1 MYESRCQPV
10 QGVAASGEDRGFC
23 LMEINLLMSIIEQYG
38 YAAIF
43 FLLWLGIV
51 GLPIPDELVV
61 ATGGFL
67 ASIGLMDPFCSFLA
81 GYMGVAS
88 GLTIGFL
95 LGKYFGRPI
104 LQWLSKSEK
113 MRHAVE
119 RSTGLLEKYGTT
131 ALCISYLFPVVRH
144 IVPYLVALGGMTYR
158 RYALL
163 SYPIGLVWTIVFYCL
178 GYVFGNNVEAII
190 KLIRHYGLY
199 ALLVVVA
206 ALAVWLIVRRFIT
219 NNRAF
224 RTKGE

>member
-1 MYESRCQPV
+1 
-10 QGVAASGEDRGFC
+10 
-23 LMEINLLMSIIEQYG
+23 MEINLLMSIIEQYG
-38 YAAIF
+38 YFAIF

-67 ASIGLMDPFCSFLA
+67 ASIGLLNPYYSFLA
-81 GYMGVAS
+81 GYLGVAS

-104 LQWLSKSEK
+104 LRWLSKSEK
-113 MRHAVE
+113 MRHAVD
-119 RSTGLLEKYGTT
+119 RSTVMLEKYGTT

-144 IVPYLVALGGMTYR
+144 VVPYLVALGGMSYR

-163 SYPIGLVWTIVFYCL
+163 SYPIGLVWTTAFYFL
-178 GYVFGNNVEAII
+178 GYVFGNNVESII
-190 KLIRHYGLY
+190 GIIRKYGFY

-206 ALAVWLIVRRFIT
+206 VLAIGLIVRKIVLG
-219 NNRAF
+219 NRAY
-224 RTKGE
+224 RAKGE

>member
-1 MYESRCQPV
+1 
-10 QGVAASGEDRGFC
+10 
-23 LMEINLLMSIIEQYG
+23 MEINLLMSIIEQYG
-38 YAAIF
+38 YLAIF

-67 ASIGLMDPFCSFLA
+67 ASIGLLNPFYSFLA
-81 GYMGVAS
+81 GYLGVAS

-104 LQWLSKSEK
+104 LRWLSKSEK

-119 RSTGLLEKYGTT
+119 RSTVMLEKYGTT

-144 IVPYLVALGGMTYR
+144 VVPYLVALGGMSYR

-163 SYPIGLVWTIVFYCL
+163 SYPIGLVWTTAFYFL

-190 KLIRHYGLY
+190 GIIRKYGFY

-206 ALAVWLIVRRFIT
+206 VLAIGLIVRKIVLG
-219 NNRAF
+219 NRAY
-224 RTKGE
+224 RAKGE

>member
-1 MYESRCQPV
+1 
-10 QGVAASGEDRGFC
+10 
-23 LMEINLLMSIIEQYG
+23 MEINLLMSIIEQYG
-38 YAAIF
+38 YLAIF

-67 ASIGLMDPFCSFLA
+67 ASIGLLNPLYSFLA
-81 GYMGVAS
+81 GYLGVAS

-104 LQWLSKSEK
+104 LRWLSKSEK
-113 MRHAVE
+113 MRHAVD
-119 RSTGLLEKYGTT
+119 RSTVLLEKYGTT

-144 IVPYLVALGGMTYR
+144 VVPYLVALGGMSYR

-163 SYPIGLVWTIVFYCL
+163 SYPIGLVWTTAFYFL

-190 KLIRHYGLY
+190 GIIRKYGFY
-199 ALLVVVA
+199 ALLVVIA
-206 ALAVWLIVRRFIT
+206 ILAIGFIVRKVVLG
-219 NNRAF
+219 NRAY
-224 RTKGE
+224 RAKGE

>member
-1 MYESRCQPV
+1 
-10 QGVAASGEDRGFC
+10 
-23 LMEINLLMSIIEQYG
+23 MEINLLMSIIEQYG
-38 YAAIF
+38 YLAIF

-67 ASIGLMDPFCSFLA
+67 VSIGLLDPVYSFLA
-81 GYMGVAS
+81 GYLGVAS

-95 LGKYFGRPI
+95 LGKFFGKPI

-119 RSTGLLEKYGTT
+119 RSTELLRKYGTS

-144 IVPYLVALGGMTYR
+144 VVPYLVAMGGMTYR

-163 SYPIGLVWTIVFYCL
+163 SYPIGLVWTIAFYLL
-178 GYVFGNNVEAII
+178 GYVFGNHVEAIVVM
-190 KLIRHYGLY
+190 IRHYGFYTLLVLV
-199 ALLVVVA
+199 ALLVIGLVIRKYVMG
-206 ALAVWLIVRRFIT
+206 
-219 NNRAF
+219 NRAY
-224 RTKGE
+224 RAKGE

>member
-1 MYESRCQPV
+1 
-10 QGVAASGEDRGFC
+10 
-23 LMEINLLMSIIEQYG
+23 MEINLLMSIIEQYG
-38 YAAIF
+38 YLAIF

-67 ASIGLMDPFCSFLA
+67 ASIGLLNPFYSFLA
-81 GYMGVAS
+81 GYLGVAS

-104 LQWLSKSEK
+104 LRWLSKSEK
-113 MRHAVE
+113 MRHAVD
-119 RSTGLLEKYGTT
+119 RSTVMLEKYGTT

-144 IVPYLVALGGMTYR
+144 VVPYLVALGGMSYR

-163 SYPIGLVWTIVFYCL
+163 SYPIGLVWTTAFYFL

-190 KLIRHYGLY
+190 GIIRKYGFY

-206 ALAVWLIVRRFIT
+206 VLAIGLIARKIVLG
-219 NNRAF
+219 NRAY
-224 RTKGE
+224 RAKGE

>member
-1 MYESRCQPV
+1 
-10 QGVAASGEDRGFC
+10 
-23 LMEINLLMSIIEQYG
+23 MEINLLMSIIEQYG
-38 YAAIF
+38 YLAIF

-67 ASIGLMDPFCSFLA
+67 ASIGLLNPFYSFLA
-81 GYMGVAS
+81 GYLGVAS

-104 LQWLSKSEK
+104 LRWLSKSEK
-113 MRHAVE
+113 MRHAVD
-119 RSTGLLEKYGTT
+119 RSTVMLEKYGTT

-144 IVPYLVALGGMTYR
+144 VVPYLVALGGMSYR

-163 SYPIGLVWTIVFYCL
+163 SYPIGLVWTTAFYFL

-190 KLIRHYGLY
+190 GIIRKYGFY

-206 ALAVWLIVRRFIT
+206 VLAIGLIVRKVVLG
-219 NNRAF
+219 NRAY
-224 RTKGE
+224 RAKGE

>member
-1 MYESRCQPV
+1 
-10 QGVAASGEDRGFC
+10 
-23 LMEINLLMSIIEQYG
+23 MEINLLMSIIEQYG
-38 YAAIF
+38 YLAIF

-67 ASIGLMDPFCSFLA
+67 ASIGLLNPFYSFLA
-81 GYMGVAS
+81 GYLGVAS

-104 LQWLSKSEK
+104 LRWLSKSEK
-113 MRHAVE
+113 MRHAVD
-119 RSTGLLEKYGTT
+119 RSTVMLEKYGTT

-144 IVPYLVALGGMTYR
+144 VVPYLVALGGMSYR

-163 SYPIGLVWTIVFYCL
+163 SYPIGLVWTTAFYFL

-190 KLIRHYGLY
+190 GIIRKYGFY

-206 ALAVWLIVRRFIT
+206 VLAIGLIVRKIVLG
-219 NNRAF
+219 NRAY
-224 RTKGE
+224 RAKGE

>member
-1 MYESRCQPV
+1 
-10 QGVAASGEDRGFC
+10 
-23 LMEINLLMSIIEQYG
+23 MEINLLMSIIEQYG

-199 ALLVVVA
+199 ALLVIVA
-206 ALAVWLIVRRFIT
+206 ALAAWLIVRKFIT

>member
-1 MYESRCQPV
+1 
-10 QGVAASGEDRGFC
+10 
-23 LMEINLLMSIIEQYG
+23 MEINLLMSIIEQYG
-38 YAAIF
+38 YLAIF

-67 ASIGLMDPFCSFLA
+67 VSIGLLNPVYSFLA
-81 GYMGVAS
+81 GYLGVAS

-95 LGKYFGRPI
+95 LGKHFGKPI

-119 RSTGLLEKYGTT
+119 RSTALLQKYGTS

-144 IVPYLVALGGMTYR
+144 VVPYLVAMGGMTYR

-163 SYPIGLVWTIVFYCL
+163 SYPIGLLWTVAFYLL
-178 GYVFGNNVEAII
+178 GYMFGNHAEVII
-190 KLIRHYGLY
+190 GMIRHYGIYTLITLMIVLI
-199 ALLVVVA
+199 AGLVIRKVV
-206 ALAVWLIVRRFIT
+206 LG
-219 NNRAF
+219 NRPYRA
-224 RTKGE
+224 KGE

>member
-1 MYESRCQPV
+1 
-10 QGVAASGEDRGFC
+10 
-23 LMEINLLMSIIEQYG
+23 MEINLLMSIIEQYG
-38 YAAIF
+38 YFAIF

-67 ASIGLMDPFCSFLA
+67 ASIGLLNPYYSFLA
-81 GYMGVAS
+81 GYLGVAS

-104 LQWLSKSEK
+104 LRWLSKSEK
-113 MRHAVE
+113 MRHAVD
-119 RSTGLLEKYGTT
+119 RSTVMLEKYGTT

-144 IVPYLVALGGMTYR
+144 VVPYLVALGGMSYR

-163 SYPIGLVWTIVFYCL
+163 SYPIGLVWTTAFYFL
-178 GYVFGNNVEAII
+178 GYVFGNNVESII
-190 KLIRHYGLY
+190 GIIRKYGFY

-206 ALAVWLIVRRFIT
+206 VLAIGLIVRKVVLG
-219 NNRAF
+219 NRAY
-224 RTKGE
+224 RAKGE

>member
-1 MYESRCQPV
+1 
-10 QGVAASGEDRGFC
+10 
-23 LMEINLLMSIIEQYG
+23 MEINLLMSIIEQYG
-38 YAAIF
+38 YFAIF

-67 ASIGLMDPFCSFLA
+67 ASIGLLNPYYSFLA
-81 GYMGVAS
+81 GYLGVAS

-104 LQWLSKSEK
+104 LRWLSKSEK
-113 MRHAVE
+113 MRHAVD
-119 RSTGLLEKYGTT
+119 RSTIMLEKYGTT

-144 IVPYLVALGGMTYR
+144 VVPYLVALGGMSYR

-163 SYPIGLVWTIVFYCL
+163 SYPIGLVWTTAFYFL

-190 KLIRHYGLY
+190 GMIRKYGFY
-199 ALLVVVA
+199 ALLVVVGV
-206 ALAVWLIVRRFIT
+206 LVIGLIVRKVVLG
-219 NNRAF
+219 NRAY
-224 RTKGE
+224 RAKGE

>member
-1 MYESRCQPV
+1 
-10 QGVAASGEDRGFC
+10 
-23 LMEINLLMSIIEQYG
+23 MEINLLMSIIEQYG
-38 YAAIF
+38 YLAIF

-67 ASIGLMDPFCSFLA
+67 ASIGLLNPFYSYLA
-81 GYMGVAS
+81 GYLGVAS

-104 LQWLSKSEK
+104 LRWLSKSEK
-113 MRHAVE
+113 MRHAVD
-119 RSTGLLEKYGTT
+119 RSTVMLEKYGTT

-144 IVPYLVALGGMTYR
+144 VVPYLVALGGMSYR

-163 SYPIGLVWTIVFYCL
+163 SYPIGLVWTTAFYFL

-190 KLIRHYGLY
+190 GIIRKYGFY

-206 ALAVWLIVRRFIT
+206 VLVIGLIVRKIVLG
-219 NNRAF
+219 NRAY
-224 RTKGE
+224 RAKGE

>member
-1 MYESRCQPV
+1 
-10 QGVAASGEDRGFC
+10 
-23 LMEINLLMSIIEQYG
+23 MEINLLMSIIEQYG
-38 YAAIF
+38 YLAIF

-67 ASIGLMDPFCSFLA
+67 VSIGLLNPVYSFLA
-81 GYMGVAS
+81 GYLGVAS

-95 LGKYFGRPI
+95 LGKYFGKPI

-119 RSTGLLEKYGTT
+119 RSTELLSKYGTS

-144 IVPYLVALGGMTYR
+144 VVPYLVAMGGMTYR

-163 SYPIGLVWTIVFYCL
+163 SYPIGLVWTIAFYLL
-178 GYVFGNNVEAII
+178 GYVFGNHVEAIVGM
-190 KLIRHYGLY
+190 IRHYGFYTL
-199 ALLVVVA
+199 LILVVVI
-206 ALAVWLIVRRFIT
+206 AVGVVVRKYMLS
-219 NNRAF
+219 NRAY
-224 RTKGE
+224 RAKGD